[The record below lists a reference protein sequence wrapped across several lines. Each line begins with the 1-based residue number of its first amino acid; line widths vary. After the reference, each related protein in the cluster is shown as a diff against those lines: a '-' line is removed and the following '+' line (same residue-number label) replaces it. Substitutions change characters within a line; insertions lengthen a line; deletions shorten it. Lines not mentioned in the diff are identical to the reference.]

1 MKMRIT
7 ILIMIAILLMG
18 CRSKKVITSVNT
30 EREITQES
38 AIKKTGSEVEKE
50 EDKQQSKR
58 IEILEQK
65 KEIQADFELKGKAE
79 GGKPIEIYNIQNGDT
94 LQAIKVNG
102 NAEVHIRSKAS
113 KVDHVKKENVSES
126 LIGKFKEFSENI
138 VSENNI
144 KKRVQDVKQK
154 TKEIKTTGFQA
165 GLWIVLVVLGAVGIV
180 IFGIYKY
187 LKRKK

>member
-1 MKMRIT
+1 
-7 ILIMIAILLMG
+7 MIAILLMG